1 MIYFDVTFFYISLHN
16 IIKLPILFFRAF
28 VLIILSREREF
39 FIVCNADVAKF
50 HSSILHFKSQR
61 FCTSTTPSIKKMQ
74 INLNNFDVISIWCL
88 HDRIDTFCCCR
99 RQLVDGAFCLV
110 LSQLLSLHSEEFN
123 VNKLKFLRMLLV
135 LAIIDLKPT
144 IIWA

>member
-1 MIYFDVTFFYISLHN
+1 MLMWQNFILAFCISNLN
-16 IIKLPILFFRAF
+16 DCAPQPRR
-28 VLIILSREREF
+28 VL
-39 FIVCNADVAKF
+39 
-50 HSSILHFKSQR
+50 
-61 FCTSTTPSIKKMQ
+61 KKMQ

-88 HDRIDTFCCCR
+88 HDRIDTFCCCS

-123 VNKLKFLRMLLV
+123 VNKLKFLRMLV

-144 IIWA
+144 MI